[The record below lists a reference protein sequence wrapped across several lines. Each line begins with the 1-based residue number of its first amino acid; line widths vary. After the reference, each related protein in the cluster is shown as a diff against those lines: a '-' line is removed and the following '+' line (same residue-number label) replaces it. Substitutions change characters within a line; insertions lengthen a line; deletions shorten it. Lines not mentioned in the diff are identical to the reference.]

1 MPISENELMWARTLP
16 EEVEAGAPEVVATG
30 GPSATATESPA
41 RLADVEMRAETAE
54 AEMAETEP
62 DVRVQETSRM
72 EATLARLE
80 MNSLEIKLHLDSLE
94 QRIGRMEPYLEG
106 QSRGV
111 PEAEPVRL
119 TEAKEESP
127 RAVAERAADAER
139 SAPAEPVKGREAKED
154 RWSHLMGPDFDL
166 PAAAPAV
173 SGSSTSRVP
182 FAGVAEAPG
191 NGMRSAETGIRGFPP
206 VADVSPVTVVD
217 TPEARFARQPEAR
230 FGMQTSRPSV
240 TEPEARL
247 AIEREVWPAS
257 RPDVRSTMQ
266 PGTRFAGQPEATSEL
281 PSRAQPAVQPETWPP
296 MPVPDDRMRLTEAR
310 FEGREPAGD
319 LSEAGP
325 ARQLPER
332 RDAPPAARMVVGE
345 ERGERRPAPRM
356 FSTFEEP
363 DNREEVLSGGP
374 KMWRGYRVGRLVLA
388 AVLLVL
394 AVIPLAIWWRLSMDA
409 RDADAGD
416 AAPASRVEPGAV
428 ALPSEKPS
436 AGEVASTAVRRA
448 PARSV
453 GEAGSVHYGSAGVV
467 AGQDSYASAGLAAGE
482 SRSLAASGGA
492 APVIR
497 RAPSTAAG
505 SYPPGRSSTS
515 GRPVGGRTS
524 GGVAAVGGTA
534 IGLRGQPGGADE
546 VQGTSGV
553 RVRVPESVMAG
564 RLLPT
569 GDVGELPRGSGE
581 VVAAVYISNTGRVE
595 EVQVISGGRGMRDA
609 ATRAMRNW
617 RYEPYVQGGV
627 RVPVVTTASIRFDG
641 RNGEV
646 Q

>member
-16 EEVEAGAPEVVATG
+16 EEVEAGVPVVLATG
-30 GPSATATESPA
+30 GQSATAGSPA
-41 RLADVEMRAETAE
+41 RLADVETGAEADADAENAE
-54 AEMAETEP
+54 AEP
-62 DVRVQETSRM
+62 VVRVEETSRL

-119 TEAKEESP
+119 TEAKEEPS

-139 SAPAEPVKGREAKED
+139 SSPVEPVKGREAKED

-166 PAAAPAV
+166 HGAAPVV
-173 SGSSTSRVP
+173 SNSSTSRVP
-182 FAGVAEAPG
+182 FAGVAEDPG
-191 NGMRSAETGIRGFPP
+191 NGTRSAEAGIAGFPTVP
-206 VADVSPVTVVD
+206 DVSPVLVVN
-217 TPEARFARQPEAR
+217 TAEARPARQPEAR
-230 FGMQTSRPSV
+230 SGMQTSARPAMQPEAWPASKPEV
-240 TEPEARL
+240 RSAMQPETRFARRPEALSELQSPALPAMQPEALLPARPVPADRVRFTEARL
-247 AIEREVWPAS
+247 
-257 RPDVRSTMQ
+257 
-266 PGTRFAGQPEATSEL
+266 
-281 PSRAQPAVQPETWPP
+281 
-296 MPVPDDRMRLTEAR
+296 
-310 FEGREPAGD
+310 EGREPARD
-319 LSEAGP
+319 LAEPEP
-325 ARQLPER
+325 ARPFPVQR
-332 RDAPPAARMVVGE
+332 NASSAARVVGGE
-345 ERGERRPAPRM
+345 ELGERRPAPRM
-356 FSTFEEP
+356 FSSFEEP
-363 DNREEVLSGGP
+363 NMRQEVPSDGP

-394 AVIPLAIWWRLSMDA
+394 AAIPLAIWWRLSTDA

-428 ALPSEKPS
+428 TLPSVKPS
-436 AGEVASTAVRRA
+436 AGEVASAAVRRA
-448 PARSV
+448 PARST

-467 AGQDSYASAGLAAGE
+467 AGPDSYAGAELAAGE
-482 SRSLAASGGA
+482 SRSLADSGGA
-492 APVIR
+492 AAVIQ
-497 RAPSTAAG
+497 RAPSTATG
-505 SYPPGRSSTS
+505 SYPPGGSSTS

-524 GGVAAVGGTA
+524 GGVAVVGGTA
-534 IGLRGQPGGADE
+534 IGLRGQPPGADE

-553 RVRVPESVMAG
+553 RVRVPEGVMAG
-564 RLLPT
+564 HLLPT

-581 VVAAVYISNTGRVE
+581 VVAAMYISNTGRVE
-595 EVQVISGGRGMRDA
+595 EVQVISGGRGLRDA

-641 RNGEV
+641 RNGEA